1 MATNPSQSIQ
11 ITPAGGLSEEEV
23 QRLVAEASEQSKT
36 DLQKREVQQ
45 LKNRLEGLIYSNER
59 VFEQFRDMLQ
69 EADAKKIH
77 ETLLKA
83 RVALNEDKRADL
95 EAAIFD
101 LNGISRT
108 LSDVML
114 SKTSGSDR
122 KG

>member
-1 MATNPSQSIQ
+1 MRSQSIQ
-11 ITPAGGLSEEEV
+11 VIPAGGLCEEEV
-23 QRLVAEASEQSKT
+23 QQLVTEASQQSQS
-36 DLQKREVQQ
+36 DLQKREVLQ

-83 RVALNEDKRADL
+83 RVSLNEERKPDL

-101 LNGISRT
+101 LNNISRT

-114 SKTSGSDR
+114 SKTTGPQ